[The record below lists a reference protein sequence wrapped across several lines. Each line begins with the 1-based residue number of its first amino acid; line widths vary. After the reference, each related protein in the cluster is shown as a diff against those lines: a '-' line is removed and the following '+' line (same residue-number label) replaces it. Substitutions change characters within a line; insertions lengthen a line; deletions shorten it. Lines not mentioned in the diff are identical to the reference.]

1 MFLLIDLRWRQ
12 NVVRTKIKSGTRSA
26 AKYLKIH
33 TWLVEKNKRNHIEL
47 KFHFFTIT
55 ITIYM
60 CNQIVTSEI
69 RE

>member
-1 MFLLIDLRWRQ
+1 M
-12 NVVRTKIKSGTRSA
+12 VRTKIKSGTRSA

-33 TWLVEKNKRNHIEL
+33 TWLVEKYKRNHIEL
-47 KFHFFTIT
+47 KFHFFIIIIIIMM

-60 CNQIVTSEI
+60 GNQIVTSEI